1 MIAGYERHSPSKL
14 NLFAECPS
22 MWVVEYLIGER
33 QPVGAPAHRG
43 SAVEDGVSHGL
54 SDLSAPLRDCIEVAE
69 RKYDSLMALSGD
81 PRHEKYRETIGDM
94 VTAALAE
101 LREYGKPDGMQGLV
115 EWRPEGLKLPIVGYY
130 DYQWTRHGIV
140 ADLKTTERMPSE
152 IKLGHARQV
161 SLYVGGGNMAGH
173 LIYCTPRKLEAYKLE
188 NAQEHREQL
197 RKIAV
202 IVEELLSLSDDPR
215 YYLKLFAPALDSFYF
230 NTPEA
235 RAMAYRLWGI

>member
-1 MIAGYERHSPSKL
+1 MFVI
-14 NLFAECPS
+14 
-22 MWVVEYLIGER
+22 EYLIGER
-33 QPVGAPAHRG
+33 QQVGAPAHRG

-54 SDLSAPLRDCIEVAE
+54 SDLTAPLRDCIEVAQI
-69 RKYDSLMALSGD
+69 KYDSLMALSGD
-81 PRHEKYRETIGDM
+81 PRREKYRETVSDM
-94 VTAALAE
+94 VTSALKE

-115 EWRPEGLKLPIVGYY
+115 EWKPEGLKLPIVGYY

-140 ADLKTTERMPSE
+140 ADLKTTERMPTE
-152 IKLGHARQV
+152 IKINHARQV
-161 SLYVGGGNMAGH
+161 SLYVGGSNMAGH
-173 LIYCTPRKLEAYKLE
+173 LIYCTPKKLEAYRLE

-202 IVEELLSLSDDPR
+202 IVESLLTLSDDPR

-235 RAMAYRLWGI
+235 RATAYRLWGI

>member
-1 MIAGYERHSPSKL
+1 VS
-14 NLFAECPS
+14 
-22 MWVVEYLIGER
+22 W
-33 QPVGAPAHRG
+33 QP
-43 SAVEDGVSHGL
+43 ED
-54 SDLSAPLRDCIEVAE
+54 
-69 RKYDSLMALSGD
+69 
-81 PRHEKYRETIGDM
+81 
-94 VTAALAE
+94 
-101 LREYGKPDGMQGLV
+101 
-115 EWRPEGLKLPIVGYY
+115 LKLPIVGYY

-202 IVEELLSLSDDPR
+202 IVEELLSLSDNPR
-215 YYLKLFAPALDSFYF
+215 YYLKLFAPALDNFYF